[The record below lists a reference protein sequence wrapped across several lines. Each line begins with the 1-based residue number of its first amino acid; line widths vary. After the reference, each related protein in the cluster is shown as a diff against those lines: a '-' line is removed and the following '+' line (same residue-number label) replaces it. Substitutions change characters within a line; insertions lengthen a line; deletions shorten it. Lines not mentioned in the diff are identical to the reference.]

1 MSYGKQLQAVLDKEI
16 AALQATRDAVGG
28 SLDAIIDALAA
39 CSGKVVFSGIGK
51 SGYIAR
57 KIASTFS
64 SLGTPSVFLHPAEAP
79 HGDLGMLCGGDVAVL
94 VSNSGESVEVVR
106 LADCLR
112 ARRIPVVALTGNP
125 CSALVRAADLSYC
138 FPPLEEASVYGYAP
152 TASTTALLAV
162 GDALAVV
169 LSEIKGFDKEQF
181 AALHPGGYL
190 GECLCQS

>member
-94 VSNSGESVEVVR
+94 VSNSGDSVEVV
-106 LADCLR
+106 
-112 ARRIPVVALTGNP
+112 
-125 CSALVRAADLSYC
+125 S
-138 FPPLEEASVYGYAP
+138 F
-152 TASTTALLAV
+152 V
-162 GDALAVV
+162 G
-169 LSEIKGFDKEQF
+169 
-181 AALHPGGYL
+181 GG
-190 GECLCQS
+190 